1 MNKFLKL
8 FLSSVKKVLAC
19 GFEMNISTVNRF
31 WVYLVFFKIMKEI
44 VYFLKIFLVDLIL
57 KKSYWNIFGYIVGEI
72 DVGW

>member
-44 VYFLKIFLVDLIL
+44 VNFLKNFLVDLIL
-57 KKSYWNIFGYIVGEI
+57 KKSY
-72 DVGW
+72 